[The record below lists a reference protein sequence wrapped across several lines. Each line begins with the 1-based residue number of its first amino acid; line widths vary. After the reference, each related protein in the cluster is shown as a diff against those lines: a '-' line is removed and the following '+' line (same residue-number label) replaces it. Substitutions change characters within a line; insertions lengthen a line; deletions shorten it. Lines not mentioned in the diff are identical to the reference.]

1 VHIVEAYF
9 EKATVLKE
17 LEFVRSA
24 IETRVTIP
32 VLSHVLLEAV
42 GNELRISATDT
53 ELGARSKLP
62 AKVKE
67 EGALV
72 IPGLRFLQ
80 IVRSAPDGE
89 IHCKRLENHWAQIGF
104 GRSSFKLMG
113 LSKESFPAFPTGAK
127 PLANIDAP
135 LLAGCVAKT
144 HFSASQDTNRVAL
157 AGAKLVLRKAGLTMV
172 ATDGHRL
179 SCIEQACDF
188 SELPQEESLLIPRKA
203 LLCLQSLALEKTQPR
218 SITVAKTDT
227 YVFFVRGSRGIF
239 SRMLTGQFPAYEKAL
254 PTGHPC
260 TIKLA
265 RVAFE
270 EMVRRV
276 KLMSDD
282 QVHKVNLTLQG
293 NSLELSTNSSQV
305 GEAKDSLPIDYA
317 QEPIQVSFNAGY
329 VQEFLDATSDAESI
343 TIQLKDATSA
353 VEFRLLTEQ
362 PANYRYVVMP
372 LRS

>member
-1 VHIVEAYF
+1 
-9 EKATVLKE
+9 
-17 LEFVRSA
+17 
-24 IETRVTIP
+24 
-32 VLSHVLLEAV
+32 
-42 GNELRISATDT
+42 
-53 ELGARSKLP
+53 
-62 AKVKE
+62 
-67 EGALV
+67 
-72 IPGLRFLQ
+72 
-80 IVRSAPDGE
+80 
-89 IHCKRLENHWAQIGF
+89 
-104 GRSSFKLMG
+104 
-113 LSKESFPAFPTGAK
+113 
-127 PLANIDAP
+127 
-135 LLAGCVAKT
+135 
-144 HFSASQDTNRVAL
+144 
-157 AGAKLVLRKAGLTMV
+157 
-172 ATDGHRL
+172 
-179 SCIEQACDF
+179 
-188 SELPQEESLLIPRKA
+188 
-203 LLCLQSLALEKTQPR
+203 
-218 SITVAKTDT
+218 
-227 YVFFVRGSRGIF
+227 
-239 SRMLTGQFPAYEKAL
+239 MLTGQFPAYEKVL
-254 PTGHPC
+254 PTGQPC

-293 NSLELSTNSSQV
+293 NSLELSTNSGQV

>member
-1 VHIVEAYF
+1 
-9 EKATVLKE
+9 
-17 LEFVRSA
+17 
-24 IETRVTIP
+24 
-32 VLSHVLLEAV
+32 
-42 GNELRISATDT
+42 
-53 ELGARSKLP
+53 
-62 AKVKE
+62 
-67 EGALV
+67 
-72 IPGLRFLQ
+72 
-80 IVRSAPDGE
+80 
-89 IHCKRLENHWAQIGF
+89 
-104 GRSSFKLMG
+104 
-113 LSKESFPAFPTGAK
+113 
-127 PLANIDAP
+127 
-135 LLAGCVAKT
+135 
-144 HFSASQDTNRVAL
+144 
-157 AGAKLVLRKAGLTMV
+157 
-172 ATDGHRL
+172 
-179 SCIEQACDF
+179 
-188 SELPQEESLLIPRKA
+188 
-203 LLCLQSLALEKTQPR
+203 LALEKTQQR
-218 SITVAKTDT
+218 SITIAKTDT

-239 SRMLTGQFPAYEKAL
+239 SRMLTGQFPAYEKVL